1 MYDVGILNINS
12 YSGINL
18 AALIKAHPD
27 LRLAAVVGRRSA
39 GATLRALFPSWAG
52 PDLPVLEEAPALDMV
67 FSALPHGVAAQTLAP
82 LVRAGTRVIDL
93 SADFRLSDPAAYR
106 EWYGHEHPAP
116 DLLPGA
122 VYGLTELARDRLPGA
137 SLVACPGCYP
147 TAAALAL
154 APLMAEGLL
163 DVEHGVIVD
172 AKSGISG
179 AGRTL
184 RTESLFCEVD
194 ESVSAYG
201 LEGHRHLPEIAQAA
215 VSAAVGGTR
224 GDAAVEA
231 ATAMPITF
239 VPHLVPM
246 TRGILATVYAR
257 PTIPV
262 DRSTLHAI
270 YQTYYRSSPCVRVST
285 TPPATKWTL
294 RNNLCVVH
302 PTVDARTGRLV
313 IVSCLDN
320 LVKGAAGQAI
330 QNANLVLGLA
340 ETTGLPLQGVWP

>member
-12 YSGINL
+12 YGGINL
-18 AALIKAHPD
+18 AALIAAHPD
-27 LRLAAVVGRRSA
+27 LRLSAVVGHSSA
-39 GATLRALFPSWAG
+39 GATLRALFPSWTG
-52 PDLPVLEEAPALDMV
+52 PDLPVLEEAPALDLV

-93 SADFRLSDPAAYR
+93 SADFRLTDPAVYR

-116 DLLPGA
+116 DLLPDA
-122 VYGLTELARDRLPGA
+122 VYGLTELTRDRLPGA

-147 TAAALAL
+147 TAASLAL
-154 APLMAEGLL
+154 APLLAEGLL
-163 DVEHGVIVD
+163 DVDYGVIVD
-172 AKSGISG
+172 AKSGVSG

-184 RTESLFCEVD
+184 RNESLFSEVD

-215 VSAAVGGTR
+215 VVAAKGGTR
-224 GDAAVEA
+224 GDEAVEA
-231 ATAMPITF
+231 AAAMPITF

-257 PTIPV
+257 PTVPL
-262 DRSTLHAI
+262 DRSTLHAV
-270 YQTYYRSSPCVRVST
+270 YQAYYRSSPCVRISA

-294 RNNLCVVH
+294 RNNLCIVH
-302 PTVDARTGRLV
+302 PSVDTRTGRLV

-320 LVKGAAGQAI
+320 LIKGAAGQAI
-330 QNANLVLGLA
+330 QNANLVLGLG
-340 ETTGLPLQGVWP
+340 ETTGLPVQGVWP